1 VPAQALIL
9 FIRIFSPGPMMFTLE
24 FSSLRAADEVAMK
37 RKS

>member
-24 FSSLRAADEVAMK
+24 FSSSRAAAEVAMK